1 MRLYKHKNSFKH
13 EKKSKCKELPN
24 FIWDQNSKNID
35 ISLEWSILDKAK
47 PYLPG
52 SRNCM
57 LCLTTKYHILFSG
70 LTLNELVSKCR
81 HENKYYLSNY
91 KSAPP

>member
-1 MRLYKHKNSFKH
+1 MQRNAT
-13 EKKSKCKELPN
+13 ELPN
-24 FIWDQNSKNID
+24 FIWDQNNKKLD
-35 ISLEWSILDKAK
+35 VSLEWSIPDKDQ

-70 LTLNELVSKCR
+70 LNLLNKRSELVSKCI

-91 KSAPP
+91 KSVPP